1 MAVKEKPR
9 ERGVS
14 ILIFQR
20 KKIFTNNCNLR
31 SGKYLLGVMF
41 VILLAACNPGSPLKT
56 PTMTPTLS
64 PTPKDTAT
72 PVATS
77 IPTALPPALVLI
89 TPPQADPALTAHVKS
104 SLEQLAA
111 KAGLRLLVKSALSV
125 QDLTPDI
132 KIVAAL
138 PPLDNL
144 QDLASTSTS
153 TQFISLGIPGL
164 KPTANLSLI
173 GGTEHPDELGFIAGA
188 TAAILTE
195 DWRVGVITL
204 SDTPGG
210 KAAGLGFHNGVI
222 YFCGLCHPNDPPI
235 VAYPVITEL
244 PSNASQS
251 DWQAALQT
259 MVSKAVKTVYV
270 FPDAGNEAMLAAINQ
285 AGLHIIGNPPSV
297 NPFQAI
303 WIASI
308 QSDIVP
314 ALQQAW
320 PEIVSGKG
328 GFELQATLTFTN
340 INPALFSQGR
350 QDLANKIMADLLS
363 GAIDT
368 GVDPQTGEAR

>member
-1 MAVKEKPR
+1 LKLASLSQKY
-9 ERGVS
+9 GVS

-20 KKIFTNNCNLR
+20 ENKITKSCNLR
-31 SGKYLLGVMF
+31 PGKYLLVILF
-41 VILLAACNPGSPLKT
+41 VVLLAACNPVSPLKT
-56 PTMTPTLS
+56 LTVTPAAS
-64 PTPKDTAT
+64 PTPKYTAT

-77 IPTALPPALVLI
+77 IPTPLPPALVLI
-89 TPPQADPALTAHVKS
+89 TPPQADPTLTAHVKS
-104 SLEQLAA
+104 SLEQLASQ
-111 KAGLRLLVKSALSV
+111 AGLRLLVKPAVSA

-144 QDLASTSTS
+144 QDLASASTS

-173 GGTEHPDELGFIAGA
+173 GGAERPDEQGFIAGA
-188 TAAILTE
+188 AAAILTE

-210 KAAGLGFHNGVI
+210 KAAGLGFQNGVI
-222 YFCGLCHPNDPPI
+222 YFCGLCRPYDPPF
-235 VAYPVITEL
+235 VAYPVIAEL
-244 PSNASQS
+244 PTNASQS
-251 DWQAALQT
+251 DWQTAVQT

-270 FPDAGNEAMLAAINQ
+270 FPGAGNEAMLTALDQ
-285 AGLHIIGNPPSV
+285 AGLHIIGNPPPDNPHQASWVASV
-297 NPFQAI
+297 
-303 WIASI
+303 
-308 QSDIVP
+308 QSDIIP

-328 GFELQATLTFTN
+328 GFELQAALTFAN
-340 INPALFSQGR
+340 INPALFSPGR
-350 QDLANKIMADLLS
+350 QDLANKIVADLLS

-368 GVDPQTGEAR
+368 RVDPQTGEAR